1 MAFDEASYRREVLEA
16 GLPVREDL
24 RHRYQLPEDLS
35 PRAVAETVQAVRAC
49 WRRQRTRLTY
59 RAVIE
64 ELEAA
69 HLVHQALFEAAQGG
83 DLAPLHAALAE
94 QDVRATAAKGALVST
109 LTEAA
114 DGLGLITDETRR
126 QAGAVHGVDA
136 SRVDAA
142 LATLSVVVAAPD
154 PLPRDLPHPAYTR
167 CARHLAVLRLR
178 HLSDFLAAKGPGGRL
193 TEPLRPFTGPGPGE
207 DELEAA
213 ARNWGRLPHSAA
225 HTAAQA
231 VAAAARKVL
240 GDAGPEGLQ
249 AVLLH
254 ELAEPLRARR
264 AARAGARSLLAYAT
278 GELSVAPP
286 DARRLVFAVLH
297 EQAADP
303 VTTRLRSLVADGRLS
318 EAVAVLD
325 RLPPDGLPREAGALA
340 AQVRDTL
347 AEAWQLSTHA
357 SIRSVDAPDLAWTLL
372 DQAETLVRDLHRI
385 DEVRRSL
392 IVRPVPRVTA
402 TADAEGVLVA
412 WEPTPSTA
420 GQPQYVVVRRV
431 GGPPRTAGDGVPLAA
446 TPAEG
451 GCRLVDTDA
460 PVNVPVYYGVAVRR
474 AAEIEGPVSDLA
486 VCGPLRYRPEVRA
499 AVVEAADGVV
509 TARWQLPAEARSVRV
524 VDRSGPGRNRTVAA
538 HRGGFTDRE
547 LPNGVAHRYL
557 VQVLYAEDDG
567 TVSVSE
573 GIWLTATP
581 LGPPEP
587 VTDLVIIAVAGE
599 RSLFEARFEPPHG
612 EVRLYAFDGPPPW
625 PVGQRLH
632 PPELDAQGV
641 RLTARPVSGGLRFR
655 PPRHSSVVLAA
666 TVAGDR
672 AVAGA
677 RELVVAVPELSEVT
691 AARGPGEAV
700 IHFGWPPDGTS
711 EVEFAWTAP
720 DGAPRRHV
728 VTRLGYLH
736 RGGARLPV
744 ADGASVEIE
753 VRPVGRVRGLRAVGA
768 PLRLELPARIEIAYT
783 LALRRL
789 PGRSSV
795 RAVFTSTAPVR
806 VPGLLLVGSQGPSW
820 PLAAGDGE
828 TLAEL
833 GAVEL
838 GPGRAVTLTARLPR
852 GHTSWL
858 RCFAV
863 GEEPG
868 EEAVLVD
875 PPTSRLRIAAGRAE
889 RNRWRS

>member
-1 MAFDEASYRREVLEA
+1 MAFDETSYRREVLDA
-16 GLPVREDL
+16 GLPVQDDL

-35 PRAVAETVQAVRAC
+35 APAVVETVQAVRAC

-59 RAVIE
+59 RPVIE

-69 HLVHQALFEAAQGG
+69 HLVHQALFEAAQAG

-94 QDVRATAAKGALVST
+94 QGVRAAAAKGQLVAT

-114 DGLGLITDETRR
+114 EGLGLITDETRR
-126 QAGAVHGVDA
+126 QAGAVHGADA

-142 LATLSVVVAAPD
+142 LATLSIVVAAPD
-154 PLPRDLPHPAYTR
+154 PLPRDLPHPVYIR

-178 HLSDFLAAKGPGGRL
+178 HLADFLAAKGPGARL
-193 TEPLRPFTGPGPGE
+193 TEPLRPFTGPGPRE
-207 DELEAA
+207 DELQTAA
-213 ARNWGRLPHSAA
+213 LSWGRLPHGAA
-225 HTAAQA
+225 HTAAQS
-231 VAAAARKVL
+231 VVAAARKVL
-240 GDAGPEGLQ
+240 GDSGPEGLR

-278 GELSVAPP
+278 GELSVAPQ

-303 VTTRLRSLVADGRLS
+303 VTTRLRSLVADGLLS
-318 EAVAVLD
+318 EAAAVLD
-325 RLPPDGLPREAGALA
+325 RIPPEALPQEAAALA

-372 DQAETLVRDLHRI
+372 DQAESLVRDLHRI

-392 IVRPVPRVTA
+392 TVRPVPRVTA
-402 TADAEGVLVA
+402 TADPEGVLVA

-420 GQPQYVVVRRV
+420 GQPQYVVVRKV
-431 GGPPRTAGDGVPLAA
+431 GGAPRSARDGVPLASP
-446 TPAEG
+446 TDG

-460 PVNVPVYYGVAVRR
+460 PANVPVHYGVAVRR
-474 AAEIEGPVSDLA
+474 AVEPDGPLSDLA

-499 AVVEAADGVV
+499 AVVEAEDGVV

-524 VDRSGPGRNRTVAA
+524 VDRSGPGRNRTVTA

-547 LPNGVAHRYL
+547 LPNGLAHRYL
-557 VQVLYAEDDG
+557 VQVLYLENDG
-567 TVSVSE
+567 TVSASE

-587 VTDLVIIAVAGE
+587 VTDLAVVAVPAE
-599 RSLFEARFEPPHG
+599 RSLFEARFEPPQG
-612 EVRLYAFDGPPPW
+612 EVLLYAFDGPPPW
-625 PVGQRLH
+625 AVGQRLR
-632 PPELDAQGV
+632 PSELDAQGV
-641 RLTARPVSGGLRFR
+641 RLRTRPFSGGLRFR
-655 PPRHSSVVLAA
+655 APGNSSVVLAA

-677 RELVVAVPELSEVT
+677 RELVVAIPELSDMT

-700 IHFGWPPDGTS
+700 VHFGWPPDGPS
-711 EVEFAWTAP
+711 EVEFAWTAD
-720 DGAPRRHV
+720 DGAARRQV

-744 ADGASVEIE
+744 PDGEAVEIE
-753 VRPVGRVRGLRAVGA
+753 VRPVGRVRGQRAVGA
-768 PLRLELPARIEIAYT
+768 PLRLHLPARVEIAYT
-783 LALRRL
+783 LALRGL

-795 RAVFTSTAPVR
+795 RAVFTSTAPVA

-838 GPGRAVTLTARLPR
+838 GPGRAVVLTARLPR
-852 GHTSWL
+852 GHIPWL

-863 GEEPG
+863 VEESG
-868 EEAVLVD
+868 EEAVLLD

-889 RNRWRS
+889 RNRWHS

>member
-1 MAFDEASYRREVLEA
+1 MAFDETSYRRDVLDA
-16 GLPVREDL
+16 GLPVQEDL
-24 RHRYQLPEDLS
+24 RHRYQLPKDLTA
-35 PRAVAETVQAVRAC
+35 PAVVETVQEVRAC

-94 QDVRATAAKGALVST
+94 QGVRAAAAKGQLIST

-114 DGLGLITDETRR
+114 EGLGLITDETRR
-126 QAGAVHGVDA
+126 QAGAVHGA
-136 SRVDAA
+136 NAPRVDAA

-154 PLPRDLPHPAYTR
+154 SLPRDLPHPAYTR

-178 HLSDFLAAKGPGGRL
+178 HLADFLSAKGPGGRL

-207 DELEAA
+207 GELEAA
-213 ARNWGRLPHSAA
+213 ALRWGRLPHSAA

-240 GDAGPEGLQ
+240 ADAGPEGLR

-278 GELSVAPP
+278 DELSVAPP

-303 VTTRLRSLVADGRLS
+303 VTTRLRSLVADGLLS
-318 EAVAVLD
+318 EAAAVLD
-325 RLPPDGLPREAGALA
+325 RLPPEALPQAAAALA
-340 AQVRDTL
+340 TQVRDTL

-372 DQAETLVRDLHRI
+372 DQAEALVRDLHRI

-392 IVRPVPRVTA
+392 TVRPVPRVTA
-402 TADAEGVLVA
+402 TADPEGVLVA

-420 GQPQYVVVRRV
+420 GQPQYVVVRKV
-431 GGPPRTAGDGVPLAA
+431 GGAPRSARDGVALAV
-446 TPAEG
+446 PAEG

-460 PVNVPVYYGVAVRR
+460 PVNAPVHYGVAVRR
-474 AAEIEGPVSDLA
+474 AAETDGPLSDLA

-499 AVVEAADGVV
+499 AVVEAEDGVV
-509 TARWQLPAEARSVRV
+509 TARWLLPAEARSVRV
-524 VDRSGPGRNRTVAA
+524 VERSGPGRNRTVAA
-538 HRGGFTDRE
+538 QRGGFTDRE

-557 VQVLYAEDDG
+557 VQVLYLEDDG
-567 TVSVSE
+567 TVSASE
-573 GIWLTATP
+573 GSWLTATP

-587 VTDLVIIAVAGE
+587 VTDLAIIAVPEE
-599 RSLFEARFEPPHG
+599 RSLFEARFEPPQG

-625 PVGQRLH
+625 PVGQRLR
-632 PPELDAQGV
+632 PPELDVQGV
-641 RLTARPVSGGLRFR
+641 RLRARPFSGGLRFR
-655 PPRHSSVVLAA
+655 PPHHSSVVLAA

-700 IHFGWPPDGTS
+700 VHFGWPPDGPT
-711 EVEFAWTAP
+711 EVEFTWTAA

-736 RGGARLPV
+736 MGGARLPV
-744 ADGASVEIE
+744 PDGAAVEIE

-768 PLRLELPARIEIAYT
+768 PLRLDLPARIEIGYT

-838 GPGRAVTLTARLPR
+838 GPGTPAVLTARLPR